1 MQIEVSRPAARALHN
16 RGVHAMNAG
25 ESRRQR
31 HENRG
36 GLDSRGAFKLLTRL
50 APEVRVPLCTRRT
63 ERGTRVKSLFGS
75 LRVELLVE
83 VMTGAFMA
91 VLLSFGSGF

>member
-1 MQIEVSRPAARALHN
+1 
-16 RGVHAMNAG
+16 MNAG

-63 ERGTRVKSLFGS
+63 ESGTRVKSPFGS
-75 LRVELLVE
+75 LRVGLLVE
-83 VMTGAFMA
+83 VMTGEFMA
-91 VLLSFGSGF
+91 VLLFFGAVGFSAESRLGAPTMCKAHARS